1 MSNSLQLSASQISI
15 RELEHE
21 HVNSPHFS
29 LQSLSLLLVQLG
41 NWHILIML
49 TLWLSVM
56 QIVKQY
62 FSKQNK
68 SKQQQNPS

>member
-29 LQSLSLLLVQLG
+29 LQSLPLLLVQLG
-41 NWHILIML
+41 N
-49 TLWLSVM
+49 
-56 QIVKQY
+56 
-62 FSKQNK
+62 
-68 SKQQQNPS
+68 